1 MRLCRFDTD
10 KLGVLRA
17 ERIVDVSAALD
28 SLPAVRW
35 PIDPGDVLI
44 GNLERL
50 RGQIEQVADSGIPRH
65 LADCALKSP
74 VANPSKIL
82 GIAHNYRDG
91 EAGEAGAAL
100 DFTRMDEV
108 GSASH
113 DGFGETLEHSG
124 LLVKATTSLIGPAEG
139 IELSLRGRR
148 HEHAVTLAVVIGSWC
163 RNVRREQALDHVAGY
178 TIGLDITVSG
188 TEDRSFRKSL
198 DGHTVLGP
206 WLMTRD
212 EVADPGNLGLWLQVN
227 RQTRQ
232 RGNTRHLIHDVPRL
246 IEYASSFCTLY
257 PGDII
262 LTGTPAGAGPIVA
275 GDVVD
280 VGIAGIGS
288 MRVEVR

>member
-10 KLGVLRA
+10 RLGVLRA

-28 SLPAVRW
+28 SIPAVRW
-35 PIDPGDVLI
+35 PLDPGDLLI

-50 RGQIEQVADSGIPRH
+50 RGLIEQVADSGVPRH

-82 GIAHNYRDG
+82 GIAHNYREGHDQ
-91 EAGEAGAAL
+91 ASAASNAS
-100 DFTRMDEV
+100 RMDEI
-108 GSASH
+108 GSNNY
-113 DGFGETLEHSG
+113 DGSGEALEQGG

-139 IELSLRGRR
+139 IELSLPGRH
-148 HEHAVTLAVVIGSWC
+148 HEYAVTLAVVIGSWC
-163 RNVRREQALDHVAGY
+163 RHASRAQALDHVAGY
-178 TIGLDITVSG
+178 AVGLDITVFGS
-188 TEDRSFRKSL
+188 EDRGFRKSL
-198 DGHTVLGP
+198 DSHTVLGP
-206 WLMTRD
+206 WLVTRD
-212 EVADPGNLGLWLQVN
+212 EVPDPGNLGLWLQVN

-232 RGNTRHLIHDVPRL
+232 RGNTRHLINDVPRL

-262 LTGTPAGAGPIVA
+262 LTGTPGGVGYIAS

-280 VGIAGIGS
+280 AGIAGIGS